1 MPDLRIAVTGCGFIS
16 DLHVRAVQDT
26 GLGRVVG
33 VANHRL
39 ESAQAFA
46 AKHGI
51 EHATTDWQTLLT
63 DRGVDA
69 VIIGTPNALHAPQAL
84 AAIGA
89 AKDVL
94 VEKPMAMNVAEGEQM
109 IAAARAIEVELMVA
123 HMWRYRDEVRA
134 LRARIEA
141 GEFGRV
147 VRTHGYGVH
156 AKWGPAGWFTD
167 PALAGGGALID
178 MGIHA
183 IDTARYLLGDPEA
196 VRVRA
201 SIGSAFGDYAV
212 DDDGIVLIDWSNG
225 TRSVVESGWWEP
237 HLGGLEADTELY
249 GTGGYGRIWAPVEPP
264 PGYDHCALPMYAAQ
278 MDDFLRRIAPGDP
291 YAPPSGAPTAETGLA
306 ALAIV
311 ERAYAS
317 ARSTA

>member
-1 MPDLRIAVTGCGFIS
+1 MCGCGFIS
-16 DLHVRAVQDT
+16 DLHVRAVRDT
-26 GLGRVVG
+26 GLGQVVG
-33 VANHRL
+33 VTSHRF
-39 ESAQAFA
+39 ENARVFA
-46 AKHGI
+46 EKHGI
-51 EHATTDWQTLLT
+51 ERVTTDWETLVT
-63 DRGVDA
+63 DLRVDA
-69 VIIGTPNALHAPQAL
+69 IVIGTPNNLHAPQAL

-89 AKDVL
+89 GKAVL

-109 IAAARAIEVELMVA
+109 ITAARGAEVELLVA

-141 GEFGRV
+141 GELGRI

-183 IDTARYLLGDPEA
+183 IDTARYLLGDPDP

-201 SIGSAFGDYAV
+201 SIGTAFGEYAV
-212 DDDGIVLIDWSNG
+212 DDDGIVLVDWSDG

-249 GTGGYGRIWAPVEPP
+249 GTGGYARIWPDEPP
-264 PGYDHCALPMYAAQ
+264 AGYDHCALPMYAAQ
-278 MDDFLRRIAPGDP
+278 MDDFLRRVGPGDHT
-291 YAPPSGAPTAETGLA
+291 PPIGAPTAETGLT

-317 ARSTA
+317 ARETA